1 MHTQEI
7 TWDKKGVALNP
18 LSLVHYMDHLA
29 IVAILM
35 DIPYLFI
42 DEETYLMAK
51 RYYPDLKAILS
62 EYQEFSPE
70 YLIENYDVSFMS
82 DLWNRTT
89 MRQKFERLEKHYKK
103 SWRNVHCPHGFSDKG
118 FYLSKSSMEDI
129 VLLYGNN
136 MIDQL
141 RAHGC
146 WENIHQYVICGNYR
160 YTYYLAH
167 AEFYNSIFEEE
178 IQSHFEK
185 KQPLILYAPTWVDFE
200 QSSSFFEA
208 CCQILDALPSTY
220 NIVVKL
226 HPRLELD
233 DVVNYYR
240 IMGSYENRKNILFLS
255 NYPLVFPIL
264 AHTDIYIGDMS
275 SIGYDFLIFD
285 KPLFLLN
292 TQNRD
297 TKTDRGLYLF
307 QCGTEIKPHQYSD
320 IFTIIEKSLPDDM
333 AKFST
338 LRNEMWKYTFGEQRA
353 FKEIKADI
361 IRACE
366 TTVHSL

>member
-1 MHTQEI
+1 MQTQEVA
-7 TWDKKGVALNP
+7 WGKKGVALNP

-29 IVAILM
+29 VVPILM

-51 RYYPDLKAILS
+51 RYYPGLKAILR

-82 DLWNRTT
+82 DLWNRNT
-89 MRQKFERLEKHYKK
+89 MREKFELLEKHYKK
-103 SWRNVHCPHGFSDKG
+103 VWRNVHCPHGFSDKG

-129 VLLYGNN
+129 VLLYGEN

-141 RAHGC
+141 RAHNC
-146 WENIHQYVICGNYR
+146 WENVHRYVICGNYR
-160 YTYYLAH
+160 YTYFLDK
-167 AEFYNSIFEEE
+167 AEFYNALFEEE
-178 IQSHFEK
+178 IQARFEK

-208 CCQILDALPSTY
+208 CSQILDALPAEY
-220 NIVVKL
+220 NIIVKL

-233 DVVNYYR
+233 DVVNYHR
-240 IMGSYENRKNILFLS
+240 IIGCYENKKNILFLS

-285 KPLFLLN
+285 KPLFFLN
-292 TQNRD
+292 TKNRD
-297 TKTDRGLYLF
+297 SATDRGLFLF
-307 QCGTEIKPHQYSD
+307 RCGTEIKPSQYGE
-320 IFTIIEKSLPDDM
+320 IFSIIEKSLLNDIET
-333 AKFST
+333 FST
-338 LRNEMWKYTFGEQRA
+338 LRQEMWEYTFGAQRA
-353 FKEIKADI
+353 FKDIKADI
-361 IRACE
+361 MQACE
-366 TTVHSL
+366 T

>member
-1 MHTQEI
+1 MSDQDL

-29 IVAILM
+29 VVAIMM

-51 RYYPDLKAILS
+51 RYYPNLNACLR

-82 DLWNRTT
+82 DLWDRNT
-89 MRQKFERLEKHYKK
+89 MRQKFQLLEKQYQK

-118 FYLSKSSMEDI
+118 FYLAKAAMEDI
-129 VLLYGNN
+129 VLLYGKN

-141 RAHGC
+141 HTYGC
-146 WENIHQYVICGNYR
+146 WENVHQYIICGNYR
-160 YTYYLAH
+160 YTYYLQN

-185 KQPLILYAPTWVDFE
+185 KQPLILYAPTWVDSE

-208 CCQILDALPSTY
+208 CSQILDALPSEY
-220 NIVVKL
+220 NIIIKL

-233 DVVNYYR
+233 DVVNYHR
-240 IMGSYENRKNILFLS
+240 IIGEYENKTNVFFLT
-255 NYPLVFPIL
+255 NYPLIFPIL
-264 AHTDIYIGDMS
+264 ARTDIYIGDMS

-292 TQNRD
+292 KQNRD
-297 TKTDRGLYLF
+297 PETDRGLLLF
-307 QCGTEIKPHQYSD
+307 KCGTEIKPHQYSD
-320 IFTIIEKSLPDDM
+320 LFNIIEKSLPDD
-333 AKFST
+333 AKNFSY
-338 LRNEMWKYTFGEQRA
+338 LRKKMWDYTFGKQRP
-353 FKEIKADI
+353 FSDIRADV

-366 TTVHSL
+366 SST